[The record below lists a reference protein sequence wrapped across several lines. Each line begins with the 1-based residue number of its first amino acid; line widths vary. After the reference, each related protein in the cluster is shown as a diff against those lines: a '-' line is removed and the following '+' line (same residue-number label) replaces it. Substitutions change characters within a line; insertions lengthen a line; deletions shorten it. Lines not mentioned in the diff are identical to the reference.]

1 MCDMEMLC
9 KKNEESAKEYVRR
22 VLVHNLVNMGLKP
35 GEKIIEKELCD
46 VFQMSR
52 TPIREAIL
60 ELHKDRL
67 IDIRPKQGTY
77 ISLIRE
83 DLVEEVR
90 QLREVL
96 EAEIARIACTSCT
109 QDDIDALRE
118 NVIIWKYYIGKKQER
133 KIFEL
138 DKKFHAMLYM
148 ICHKN
153 YWHDIVQSVSPH
165 FDRTTVLSF
174 QCQPQVHILQD
185 HEQIVDAIEKKD
197 TEQAYCVARQHLQRY
212 HENISVMKQTFPN
225 YFEK

>member
-1 MCDMEMLC
+1 MELLT
-9 KKNEESAKEYVRR
+9 KKAGESAKEYVRR
-22 VLVHNLVNMGLKP
+22 VLVYNLVNIMVKP
-35 GEKIIEKELCD
+35 GEKIIEKELCEI
-46 VFQMSR
+46 FQMSR

-60 ELHKDRL
+60 ELNKDRL

-77 ISLIRE
+77 ISLIHE

-96 EAEIARIACTSCT
+96 EAEIARIACTVCT
-109 QDDIDALRE
+109 SEDVDALRE
-118 NVIIWKYYIGKKQER
+118 NVIVWKYYIDKHQER

-138 DKKFHAMLYM
+138 DKKFHVMLYTL
-148 ICHKN
+148 CHKT

-174 QCQPQVHILQD
+174 RCQPQAHILQD
-185 HEQIVDAIEKKD
+185 HEALVDAIEQRD
-197 TEQAYCVARQHLQRY
+197 AEQAYRIARQHLQRY
-212 HENISVMKQTFPN
+212 HENISAMKQTFPD

>member
-1 MCDMEMLC
+1 MYNVEMLS
-9 KKNEESAKEYVRR
+9 KKSEESAKEYVRR
-22 VLVHNLVNMGLKP
+22 VLVYNLVNMGLKP
-35 GEKIIEKELCD
+35 GEKIIEKELCE

-77 ISLIRE
+77 VSLIRE

-96 EAEIARIACTSCT
+96 EAEIARIACTVCT
-109 QDDIDALRE
+109 QNDIDALRE
-118 NVIIWKYYIGKKQER
+118 NVIIWKYYIEKKQER

-138 DKKFHAMLYM
+138 DKKFHAMLYR
-148 ICHKN
+148 ICHKS
-153 YWHDIVQSVSPH
+153 YWYDIVQSVSPH

-185 HEQIVDAIEKKD
+185 HEQLVDAIEKRD
-197 TEQAYCVARQHLQRY
+197 DEQAYRIARQHLQRY

>member
-1 MCDMEMLC
+1 MELLC
-9 KKNEESAKEYVRR
+9 KKSEESAKEYVRR
-22 VLVHNLVNMGLKP
+22 VLVYNLVNMGLKP

-46 VFQMSR
+46 IFQMSR

-60 ELHKDRL
+60 ELNKDRL

-77 ISLIRE
+77 ISLIHE

-96 EAEIARIACTSCT
+96 EAEIARIACEVCT
-109 QDDIDALRE
+109 NEDIDALRE
-118 NVIIWKYYIGKKQER
+118 NVIVWKYYIEKKQER

-138 DKKFHAMLYM
+138 DKKFHAMLYTM
-148 ICHKN
+148 CHKM
-153 YWHDIVQSVSPH
+153 YWYDIVQAVSPH

-174 QCQPQVHILQD
+174 RCQPQIHILQD
-185 HEQIVDAIEKKD
+185 HEQIVDAIENKD
-197 TEQAYCVARQHLQRY
+197 TEQAYRIARHHLQRY
-212 HENISVMKQTFPN
+212 HENIAVMKQTFPD